1 MLDSGSHIPTTT
13 TTSTSTTSTSTT
25 STTSTSTTST
35 TTTSTTSTTTTSTTS
50 TTTTSTTS
58 TTTTSTTSTTTT
70 VTTSTATTATTSTT
84 ATTETTST
92 STSTSSTTSST
103 TSTTETTSTSTS
115 TSTSTTTTTT
125 STTSTTTTST
135 TSTSTTSTTST
146 STTSTTT
153 TTTASV
159 PLTVSG
165 AQNNFDVTGLPSGW
179 TLCYYDTYNVA
190 LNSTVLDTILTQ
202 CNKGKLLLGCGPIN
216 SSVLT
221 LAAMGLRSDV
231 LYNCGNTTTCTHT
244 ANGVGWYYSSDYSWG
259 FVENQDTVFRNRCD
273 VDISSQGSSNSG
285 LRLCWHTG
293 SNLGGYRCGSSVGL
307 NSDTTYARYIYHVD

>member
-1 MLDSGSHIPTTT
+1 MLDSGLDIPTTT

-84 ATTETTST
+84 A
-92 STSTSSTTSST
+92 
-103 TSTTETTSTSTS
+103 TTETTSTSTS